1 MCRNRKKRAERML
14 NPTDLQARPNYWY
27 FKSNGRC
34 NSQGRFA
41 ESHFRGFT
49 LIELIIVVVI
59 ISIAALTAIPMMSS
73 AAGMQ
78 IRSAANMITADL
90 EYAKSMAISRGQN
103 YSVRFDQNTESY
115 QVEDQGNSVIPHP
128 VKKGFDYI
136 VDFGNDTR
144 LNRVDITGAN
154 FSGNP
159 DVEFDSLGSPD
170 SGGTVSLQAGTTTM
184 TITVEPITG
193 YISIN

>member
-1 MCRNRKKRAERML
+1 MMGRNNKRRLIEMPDIACPARGLCRCFGGGAAASDS
-14 NPTDLQARPNYWY
+14 PG
-27 FKSNGRC
+27 SG
-34 NSQGRFA
+34 
-41 ESHFRGFT
+41 RGFT
-49 LIELIIVVVI
+49 VVEILIVLVI
-59 ISIAALTAIPMMSS
+59 ITIAALTAVPMMSS
-73 AAGMQ
+73 ASSVQ
-78 IRSAANMITADL
+78 IRAAANMIAADL

-115 QVEDQGNSVIPHP
+115 QVEDQDNSVIPHP

-136 VDFGNDTR
+136 VDFGNDSR

-170 SGGTVSLQAGTTTM
+170 SGGTVSLQAGTATM

>member
-1 MCRNRKKRAERML
+1 
-14 NPTDLQARPNYWY
+14 
-27 FKSNGRC
+27 
-34 NSQGRFA
+34 
-41 ESHFRGFT
+41 
-49 LIELIIVVVI
+49 VI
-59 ISIAALTAIPMMSS
+59 ITIAALTAVPMMSS
-73 AAGMQ
+73 ASSVQ
-78 IRSAANMITADL
+78 IRAAANMIAADL

-103 YSVRFDQNTESY
+103 HSVRFDQAADSY
-115 QVEDQGNSVIPHP
+115 QVEDQDNSVIPHP

-144 LNRVDITGAN
+144 LNRVDLTGAN

-170 SGGTVSLQAGTTTM
+170 NGGTVSLQAGTATM

>member
-1 MCRNRKKRAERML
+1 MMGRNNKRRLIEMPEIAYPARGLCRCFGEGAAAS
-14 NPTDLQARPNYWY
+14 DLPG
-27 FKSNGRC
+27 S
-34 NSQGRFA
+34 
-41 ESHFRGFT
+41 ERGFT
-49 LIELIIVVVI
+49 VVEILIVLVI
-59 ISIAALTAIPMMSS
+59 ITIAALTAVPMMSS
-73 AAGMQ
+73 ASSIQ
-78 IRSAANMITADL
+78 IRSASGMIAADL

-103 YSVRFDQNTESY
+103 YSVRFDQNADSY

>member
-1 MCRNRKKRAERML
+1 
-14 NPTDLQARPNYWY
+14 
-27 FKSNGRC
+27 
-34 NSQGRFA
+34 
-41 ESHFRGFT
+41 
-49 LIELIIVVVI
+49 
-59 ISIAALTAIPMMSS
+59 MMSS
-73 AAGMQ
+73 ASSIQ
-78 IRSAANMITADL
+78 IRSASGMIAADL

-103 YSVRFDQNTESY
+103 YSVRFDQNADSY
-115 QVEDQGNSVIPHP
+115 QVEDQDNSVIPHP

-136 VDFGNDTR
+136 VDFGNDSR

-170 SGGTVSLQAGTTTM
+170 SGGTVSLQAGTATM

>member
-1 MCRNRKKRAERML
+1 MRVMRRLIEMPHLTYPQRGLCHCFLEEAAAS
-14 NPTDLQARPNYWY
+14 DLPGPR
-27 FKSNGRC
+27 
-34 NSQGRFA
+34 
-41 ESHFRGFT
+41 RGFT
-49 LIELIIVVVI
+49 VIEILIVMVI
-59 ISIAALTAIPMMSS
+59 ITIAALTAVPMMSS
-73 AAGMQ
+73 ASSVQ
-78 IRSAANMITADL
+78 IRSAASMIAADL

-103 YSVRFDQNTESY
+103 YLVRFDQNADSY
-115 QVEDQGNSVIPHP
+115 QIEDTDGVILHP
-128 VKKGFDYI
+128 VKKGFDYL

-159 DVEFDSLGSPD
+159 DVEFDSMGSPD
-170 SGGTVSLQAGTTTM
+170 SGGTVSLQAGGTTV